1 MTTPFNAN
9 EFMKL
14 LRGLEKR
21 EVSFTIEHNRTTDD
35 CDGIL
40 VRIKTALAIWEV
52 GFYDYDHIE
61 VGRFDLSEDVQP
73 TSAESVL
80 CEVDKL
86 LNSYGPTTLP

>member
-1 MTTPFNAN
+1 MSDSFNAN

-21 EVSFTIEHNRTTDD
+21 SVAFTIEHNRCTDD

-40 VRIKTALAIWEV
+40 VRIKTALGVWEV

-61 VGRFDLSEDVQP
+61 ITKFVLSGDVQAAS
-73 TSAESVL
+73 TDSVL
-80 CEVDKL
+80 GE
-86 LNSYGPTTLP
+86 LNEFPDSV

>member
-1 MTTPFNAN
+1 MATPFNAN

-21 EVSFTIEHNRTTDD
+21 DVSFTIEHNRTTDD

-40 VRIKTALAIWEV
+40 VRITTAGVIWEV
-52 GFYDYDHIE
+52 GFYDNDHIE
-61 VGRFDLSEDVQP
+61 VGRFDLSGDVQP

-80 CEVDKL
+80 SELDKL
-86 LNSYGPTTLP
+86 LNS